1 MCRFGAI
8 LARNGSG
15 ELPRYQLLSRL
26 LPPAQ
31 LLDYLVQVLY
41 LRVLLLYLRVL
52 LLDALI
58 QQVDLS
64 SQHVRTVTV
73 VLTIVNVACRIIIP
87 QYYTT

>member
-41 LRVLLLYLRVL
+41 LRVLLL
-52 LLDALI
+52 DALI

>member
-1 MCRFGAI
+1 MCRFAAI

-41 LRVLLLYLRVL
+41 LRVLLL
-52 LLDALI
+52 DALI
-58 QQVDLS
+58 QQIDLS

>member
-41 LRVLLLYLRVL
+41 LRVLLL
-52 LLDALI
+52 DSLI